1 MAAPI
6 DVDADTLIA
15 AAAAVVATTTTFSQ
29 RDAYHQFCVV
39 DPIQYQEELG
49 DYDRQMKEAL
59 ETEEARRSD
68 LPNLTSLLMQD
79 VSKSVQLKQRYG
91 SGSGSSG
98 GSQSKRQDKTQAA
111 TGPGSA
117 VSDPIMLGGG
127 ASAADGEDMDVDEP
141 VAAGVGLVH
150 VINFKLAVEIYVTA
164 TSTLRNKPELRSNEA
179 LMRAARLLEDRVRLA
194 MPLMLWPDL
203 PWSCFSSMDGV
214 DEHPIDSSEV
224 GGEGYMSRCIC
235 KGCETEPTQAVHLT
249 TSGGG
254 GGGGGSGGGRMQH
267 KYPFCDA
274 HFELVSAW
282 NGCIRRKLMEEGDD
296 EEMFRT
302 LYETIQ
308 GACGQIIEQM
318 TYLNQDA
325 FRKLESLLP
334 AQEAADTAFIIE
346 QWSALERPLKERAP
360 AVRKKR
366 KKPDS
371 STPDSQR
378 PRKQAK
384 LSFGM
389 QIE

>member
-6 DVDADTLIA
+6 DVDADIPT
-15 AAAAVVATTTTFSQ
+15 ATTTATATSIFSQ

-39 DPIQYQEELG
+39 DPIQYEEELG

-59 ETEEARRSD
+59 ETEEARRGD
-68 LPNLTSLLMQD
+68 LPNLTSLLMQE
-79 VSKSVQLKQRYG
+79 VSKSVRLKQRYG
-91 SGSGSSG
+91 GSGSGS
-98 GSQSKRQDKTQAA
+98 
-111 TGPGSA
+111 PGSA
-117 VSDPIMLGGG
+117 QNKKQDQGQASLDPIIIG
-127 ASAADGEDMDVDEP
+127 DGDAEDMDVDEP
-141 VAAGVGLVH
+141 IAKGVGLVH

-164 TSTLRNKPELRSNEA
+164 VNTVKNKPELRSNEA
-179 LMRAARLLEDRVRLA
+179 LVRAARLLEDRVRLV
-194 MPLMLWPDL
+194 MPMMLWPDL
-203 PWSCFSSMDGV
+203 PWSGFSSMDGV
-214 DEHPIDSSEV
+214 DEHPIDSAEV

-249 TSGGG
+249 TDNTNDVGGG
-254 GGGGGSGGGRMQH
+254 GGGGGSKMQR

-282 NGCIRRKLMEEGDD
+282 NGCMRRKLMEGDDD
-296 EEMFRT
+296 EEMFRM

-308 GACGQIIEQM
+308 GACGQVLEQM
-318 TYLNQDA
+318 MYLNQDA

-334 AQEAADTAFIIE
+334 GQEAADTAFIIE
-346 QWSALERPLKERAP
+346 HWSALEKPLKDRAP

-371 STPDSQR
+371 STADSQR